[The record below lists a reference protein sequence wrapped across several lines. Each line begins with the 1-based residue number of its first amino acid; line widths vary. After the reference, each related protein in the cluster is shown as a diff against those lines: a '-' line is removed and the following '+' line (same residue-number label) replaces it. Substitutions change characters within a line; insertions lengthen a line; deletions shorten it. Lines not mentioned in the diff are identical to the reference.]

1 MSLFGKKPATKAPPL
16 IPLDQVLTM
25 RAQGL
30 SNDQVIQTLQR
41 DGYTSDQIFDA
52 MSQADIKGN
61 VGAAQPYQMPPLEN
75 PVETQMP
82 YPQEFPQQPQTQP
95 TTDVER
101 IEELAEAIIDEKW
114 NELVRNINKVI
125 EWKTKTEARMNK
137 LEQQV
142 DDLKSSLNSLHQSI
156 IGKVEEYDKNIQN
169 VGAEVKAMDK
179 VFQKVLPQLTE
190 SVGELSRITNKMTEK
205 EKSVKK

>member
-1 MSLFGKKPATKAPPL
+1 MPLFGKKPASQAPPL
-16 IPLDQVLTM
+16 IPVDQVLNM

-30 SNDQVIQTLQR
+30 SNDQIIQTLQR
-41 DGYTSDQIFDA
+41 DSYASDQIFDA

-61 VGAAQPYQMPPLEN
+61 VEAAQPYQMPPLEN
-75 PVETQMP
+75 PMEAQMP
-82 YPQEFPQQPQTQP
+82 RQEFSQQPQMQP
-95 TTDVER
+95 ATDIER

-114 NELVRNINKVI
+114 NELVKNINKVI
-125 EWKTKTEARMNK
+125 EWKTNTEARINK
-137 LEQQV
+137 LEQAV
-142 DDLKSSLNSLHQSI
+142 DDLRNNINTLHQTM

-190 SVGELSRITNKMTEK
+190 SIGELSRLTDKAK
-205 EKSVKK
+205 EKSAKK